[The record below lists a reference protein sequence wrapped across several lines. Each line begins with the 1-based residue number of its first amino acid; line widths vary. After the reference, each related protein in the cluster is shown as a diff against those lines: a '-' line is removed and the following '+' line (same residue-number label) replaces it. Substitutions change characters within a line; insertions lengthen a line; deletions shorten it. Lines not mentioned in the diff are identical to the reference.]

1 MALKGASSAASRM
14 EDDRESG
21 LVGNQRRTEVQAGRG
36 EGDEAA
42 GRLLVCF
49 IEAQHRRSLPRVPG
63 TMAVYPPRHAGT
75 ACSKRRVR
83 LLPARLTLLCRDVR
97 PIRIGW
103 CRWPP
108 VRQVNLDW
116 EGVSVASSPSGET
129 GCFYM
134 MTPWRIFC
142 REMNA

>member
-1 MALKGASSAASRM
+1 MALRGASSAASRM

-49 IEAQHRRSLPRVPG
+49 IEAQRRCSLARVPG
-63 TMAVYPPRHAGT
+63 SSESWPQIPQ
-75 ACSKRRVR
+75 CSRRRVR
-83 LLPARLTLLCRDVR
+83 GLGTLLCRDVG

-129 GCFYM
+129 
-134 MTPWRIFC
+134 TPWRIFR

>member
-1 MALKGASSAASRM
+1 M

-36 EGDEAA
+36 EGEGDEAA

-49 IEAQHRRSLPRVPG
+49 IEAQRRRSLARVPG
-63 TMAVYPPRHAGT
+63 TLTVDSS

-83 LLPARLTLLCRDVR
+83 GLGTLLCRDVR

-129 GCFYM
+129 
-134 MTPWRIFC
+134 TPWRIFR

>member
-1 MALKGASSAASRM
+1 MALRGASSAASRM

-49 IEAQHRRSLPRVPG
+49 IEAQRRRSLARVPG
-63 TMAVYPPRHAGT
+63 TLTVDSS
-75 ACSKRRVR
+75 ACSKRRGR
-83 LLPARLTLLCRDVR
+83 GLGTLLCRDVR
-97 PIRIGW
+97 PIRSGW

-108 VRQVNLDW
+108 VWRVNLDW

-134 MTPWRIFC
+134 MTPWRIFR
-142 REMNA
+142 REMND